1 MSHGP
6 RVREVT
12 EPGDDPILTELYEK
26 EQEAFGFVL
35 NTTKVLAQ
43 RPGILRA
50 AKQLGAAIDRSG
62 LLPKE
67 LIALVNLRVALINGC
82 PF

>member
-1 MSHGP
+1 MIDGP
-6 RVREVT
+6 RVREVD
-12 EPGDDPILTELYEK
+12 EPGDDPILQDVYAK

-35 NTTKVLAQ
+35 NTTRVMAQ

-50 AKQLGAAIDRSG
+50 AKQLGAAVDRSG